1 MEGTARWRF
10 RLVVEGLLVGTACGA
25 SSRRIELVSYLEEE
39 QKGQKKRERRGLK
52 EGRFRA
58 SARKD

>member
-1 MEGTARWRF
+1 M
-10 RLVVEGLLVGTACGA
+10 VEGLLVGTACGA